1 MPDSSGRAPREERPL
16 ERWAE
21 ARERRRAERRSERYA
36 EPLRPLSY
44 VLQRPTIGIDI
55 GGTKVAGGV
64 LDVDGR
70 ILQRGRR
77 ETPDRSKSPQVVED
91 TIVDLVAELASD
103 HDIAAVGIGA
113 AGFVDAARA
122 SVLFAPHLSWRNEPL
137 RDAIHQRLRLPVVV
151 ENDANAALW
160 AEWRFGAG
168 QGEDHLVCV
177 NLGTGIGGAIMIG
190 GELQRGKYG
199 VAGEFGHMQVVP
211 GGHRCECGNRGCWEQ
226 YASGNALVR
235 EAREL
240 AVAESPVAHG
250 LLARVG
256 GDPAKLTGPIV
267 AEAAKAGDPA
277 AIELFEEV
285 GRWLGI
291 GLANLAAAFDP
302 GGFVIG
308 GGVSEAG
315 ELLIGPAR
323 EAYRRQLTGRGFRP
337 EARVLLAQL
346 GNEAGLIGAA
356 DLAREHTRLFRRRK
370 TKDRRPRRTRGAW
383 PGRA

>member
-1 MPDSSGRAPREERPL
+1 
-16 ERWAE
+16 
-21 ARERRRAERRSERYA
+21 
-36 EPLRPLSY
+36 
-44 VLQRPTIGIDI
+44 
-55 GGTKVAGGV
+55 
-64 LDVDGR
+64 
-70 ILQRGRR
+70 
-77 ETPDRSKSPQVVED
+77 
-91 TIVDLVAELASD
+91 
-103 HDIAAVGIGA
+103 
-113 AGFVDAARA
+113 
-122 SVLFAPHLSWRNEPL
+122 
-137 RDAIHQRLRLPVVV
+137 
-151 ENDANAALW
+151 
-160 AEWRFGAG
+160 
-168 QGEDHLVCV
+168 
-177 NLGTGIGGAIMIG
+177 
-190 GELQRGKYG
+190 
-199 VAGEFGHMQVVP
+199 
-211 GGHRCECGNRGCWEQ
+211 
-226 YASGNALVR
+226 
-235 EAREL
+235 
-240 AVAESPVAHG
+240 
-250 LLARVG
+250 VG